1 MEYDSL
7 SLKDL
12 LDLLKLLEL
21 IEEKLLFADVE
32 TFLIEK
38 MLGMGGF
45 SIEKVLL
52 SANVCANCS
61 TPENSE
67 LAI

>member
-1 MEYDSL
+1 MEYNSL

-38 MLGMGGF
+38 MLDMRGF
-45 SIEKVLL
+45 SIEMVLCE
-52 SANVCANCS
+52 VQ
-61 TPENSE
+61 ENLE
-67 LAI
+67 CNFRLYL